1 MGTYTTNYNLFMPTV
16 GEQGWG
22 ELVNGNFST
31 IDTTMK
37 SLNNKIEILEPLSII
52 HVDENQNVTFPGN
65 VIATNINENGVIG
78 WLLMK
83 FSTVQPSY
91 YAESFQISGSVTGT
105 SSGRTGTVTTTFKI
119 PSFVQVADSTGEFTF
134 TIDPAYSQGGSAT
147 FTVTNLINGMVYDTF
162 TISQA
167 GADIKT
173 ETRVL
178 PLYSSI
184 YISTSTHVAVSVTGK
199 QTYLVP
205 ANY

>member
-1 MGTYTTNYNLFMPTV
+1 MGTYTTNYNLFMPSV
-16 GEQGWG
+16 GETGWG

-37 SLNNKIEILEPLSII
+37 NLNNRIGTLEPLSVIQ
-52 HVDENQNVTFPGN
+52 VDNNKNVTFPGN
-65 VIATNINENGVIG
+65 VIARNINENGMIG

-83 FSTVQPSY
+83 FSTVQPSH
-91 YAESFQISGSVTGT
+91 YAESFQIYGSVTGT
-105 SSGRTGTVTTTFKI
+105 SSGRTGTVTTSFKI
-119 PSFVQVADSTGEFTF
+119 PSFVQVADSTGEFTIS
-134 TIDPAYSQGGSAT
+134 IDPAYSQGGSAT
-147 FTVTNLINGMVYDTF
+147 FTVTNLITGGVYDTF
-162 TISQA
+162 TISQY

-184 YISTSTHVAVSVTGK
+184 YISTSTHVVASVMGK

>member
-16 GEQGWG
+16 GETGWG
-22 ELVNGNFST
+22 ELVNGNFAT

-37 SLNNKIEILEPLSII
+37 SLSNRIGTLEPLSVIQ
-52 HVDENQNVTFPGN
+52 VDSNGDVTFPGN
-65 VIATNINENGVIG
+65 VIGRNINENGVSG

-83 FSTVQPSY
+83 FSTVQPSH

-105 SSGRTGTVTTTFKI
+105 SSAKTGTVTTTFKI
-119 PSFVQVADSTGEFTF
+119 PSFVQVTDSTGTFTF
-134 TIDPAYSQGGSAT
+134 TIDPVYSQGGGAT
-147 FTVTNLINGMVYDTF
+147 FTVTNLINGGVYDTF

-167 GADIKT
+167 GTDAKT

-184 YISTSTHVAVSVTGK
+184 YISTTTHVAVSVTGK